1 MSNTTKPLTPGLLN
15 PKALLWIGV
24 IALLAGY
31 GLNYFKAQKGLI
43 RLETGKENTLVTN
56 QDTTEGGASSATDP
70 GFAITL
76 DSLDITP
83 HTTAYQIKLMKRDSA
98 TFDHASM
105 GSNIPSTLV
114 ALYPL
119 EPMKNTVVDK
129 TEYRFRL
136 KEFYPNFE
144 FAYEYPA
151 NRDSISPKAPGITLE
166 LKTKEGNPIV
176 TLHTKLP
183 NKNKLAD
190 IVSLGAS
197 LAFYWEIPM
206 DSVRAIASDPAT
218 HGNKVV
224 FSGADRRVFFII
236 NDSIAEQPLTEKS
249 FYKIPGQDS
258 AGFTI
263 LYCFPDMALLKAVPS
278 TKGTELLNPVA
289 HVEIWKEGQGAQD
302 AFVYPESGP
311 RKGGEFEIP
320 GSGYLIGLGID
331 QEKEVKYCNCKLSIR
346 EEGTDR
352 AEIVSI
358 NEGKSANYKGYSL
371 RPVECRMGHPGKVI
385 LEIQKRPGRILMIS
399 GMVSLVFGI
408 FLLVFRRRS

>member
-1 MSNTTKPLTPGLLN
+1 MTPGLLN
-15 PKALLWIGV
+15 PGGLLLIGV

-31 GLNYFKAQKGLI
+31 GLNYFQAQRGLI
-43 RLETGKENTLVTN
+43 RLEAGKENTLVTN
-56 QDTTEGGASSATDP
+56 QDTTEGGSSSAKGP

-76 DSLDITP
+76 DSLNIRP
-83 HTTAYQIKLMKRDSA
+83 HTPEYQIKLMKRDSA

-105 GSNIPSTLV
+105 GNNIASTLV
-114 ALYPL
+114 GLYPL
-119 EPMKNTVVDK
+119 EPMKNTIIDN

-151 NRDSISPKAPGITLE
+151 NRDSIQPKAPGITLE

-190 IVSLGAS
+190 LVSLGAS
-197 LAFYWEIPM
+197 LAFYWDIPM
-206 DSVRAIASDPAT
+206 DSIRAIAADQSKAG
-218 HGNKVV
+218 HKVV
-224 FSGADRRVFFII
+224 FSGADQKVYFIV
-236 NDSIAEQPLTEKS
+236 NDSIDEQPLKEKS

-263 LYCFPDMALLKAVPS
+263 IYCFPDMALLKAVPS
-278 TKGTELLNPVA
+278 TRGTALLNPVA

-331 QEKEVKYCNCKLSIR
+331 QEKEVKYCDCHVSIR
-346 EEGTDR
+346 DGGTGK
-352 AEIVSI
+352 AEIVSMI
-358 NEGKSANYKGYSL
+358 SGKPVNYKGYRL
-371 RPVECRMGHPGKVI
+371 RPVECRMGNPDKVS
-385 LEIQKRPGRILMIS
+385 LEIQRKPGRIPMIVGGLLAVFAIFLMI
-399 GMVSLVFGI
+399 
-408 FLLVFRRRS
+408 FRRKI

>member
-1 MSNTTKPLTPGLLN
+1 M
-15 PKALLWIGV
+15 IGV

-31 GLNYFKAQKGLI
+31 GLDYFQAQKGRI
-43 RLETGKENTLVTN
+43 RLETGKENTLVTS
-56 QDTTEGGASSATDP
+56 QDTTGGKDSSATRP

-76 DSLDITP
+76 DSLHIRP
-83 HTTAYQIKLMKRDSA
+83 HTTAYQIKLMKRDTAS
-98 TFDHASM
+98 FDHASM
-105 GSNIPSTLV
+105 GNNISSTLV
-114 ALYPL
+114 GLYPL
-119 EPMKNTVVDK
+119 EPMKNTVVDN

-144 FAYEYPA
+144 FAYEYPE
-151 NRDSISPKAPGITLE
+151 NRDSIQPKAPGITLE
-166 LKTKEGNPIV
+166 LKTKEGTPIV

-190 IVSLGAS
+190 LVSLGAS

-206 DSVRAIASDPAT
+206 DSVRAMAADRT
-218 HGNKVV
+218 EHGNRIV
-224 FSGADRRVFFII
+224 FSGADHRIFFIV
-236 NDSIAEQPLTEKS
+236 NDSISEQPLTEKS

-263 LYCFPDMALLKAVPS
+263 IYCFPDMALLKAVPS
-278 TKGTELLNPVA
+278 TRGTALLNPVA

-331 QEKEVKYCNCKLSIR
+331 QEKEVKYCDCHVSIR
-346 EEGTDR
+346 DGGSET
-352 AEIVSI
+352 AEIVSMSS
-358 NEGKSANYKGYSL
+358 GKSVNYKGYNL
-371 RPVECRMGHPGKVI
+371 RPVECRVGNPGKVI
-385 LEIQKRPGRILMIS
+385 LEIQKKPGRILMIS
-399 GMVSLVFGI
+399 GVLLAVFAI
-408 FLLVFRRRS
+408 LLMILRRKI